1 MKVAEFERLESHLH
15 GSALVRAAD
24 AVGRIGL
31 AAARHSATARR
42 LHGLRERVA
51 RLPPAA
57 QLRSAAVF
65 VATATLAHLLLLP
78 VVPPHIAPA
87 LPKAIWILV
96 GVTAIVTAAVAN
108 RLAGSWASS
117 AARAMWRTITFPE
130 SRKPAHRRE
139 P

>member
-1 MKVAEFERLESHLH
+1 MKGAEFERLESNLH

-65 VATATLAHLLLLP
+65 VATATLAHLLLLR

-96 GVTAIVTAAVAN
+96 VLTAVV
-108 RLAGSWASS
+108 S
-117 AARAMWRTITFPE
+117 AAIADRLTVAWVSSMTGRFWRATI
-130 SRKPAHRRE
+130 SG
-139 P
+139 